1 MDYLIS
7 EGYPGAAE
15 KFAQETNLYQGE
27 AFDVEGI
34 RERVQIRNA
43 ILTGKVEE
51 AIELVNSVD
60 AEVSS
65 SLSFIPA
72 CLFMIIQVSCTT
84 HITFRGIDETNSLL
98 QSSV

>member
-15 KFAQETNLYQGE
+15 KFANETNFFHGE
-27 AFDVEGI
+27 AFDVESI

-43 ILTGKVEE
+43 ILNGHIEE
-51 AIELVNSVD
+51 AIELLNNNETLV
-60 AEVSS
+60 
-65 SLSFIPA
+65 SFIALQLPPY
-72 CLFMIIQVSCTT
+72 MIILVSCTT
-84 HITFRGIDETNSLL
+84 RNLLREALDELNTDL

>member
-27 AFDVEGI
+27 SFDVDGI

-43 ILTGKVEE
+43 ILTGKIEE
-51 AIELVNSVD
+51 AIELVNGAD
-60 AEVSS
+60 AEVSLS
-65 SLSFIPA
+65 SSPSTLI
-72 CLFMIIQVSCTT
+72 
-84 HITFRGIDETNSLL
+84 RLL
-98 QSSV
+98 